1 MTIPT
6 PESLQNVLAEVSRE
20 VAEHLSSM
28 GLGPEAVE
36 RIYQV
41 RSVQIMAV

>member
-6 PESLQNVLAEVSRE
+6 PESLQNALAEVSQE
-20 VAEHLSSM
+20 IAEHLSLL
-28 GLGPEAVE
+28 GLRPEAVE

-41 RSVQIMAV
+41 RNVQNMTV